1 MTEYERLGGWKGLP
15 LELWG
20 VIEEYTDWD
29 VKLHECAPMYDL
41 TSLLEDDPFEQRQTE
56 EVLWDGLED
65 GTVSYRIIQK
75 ICQRLG
81 IKAGRKKQKLIKEI
95 GNLVPNCEISRY
107 LKCGEIDNFTSIA
120 EYHVKERLKE
130 EHRMA
135 QKRHLY
141 DLHIRCGLLPAKAPD
156 GTILYW
162 YSPR

>member
-1 MTEYERLGGWKGLP
+1 MTEYKRLGGWKGLP

-29 VKLHECAPMYDL
+29 VKLHECAPLYDL

-95 GNLVPNCEISRY
+95 AKLVPNYKIHYY

-120 EYHVKERLKE
+120 EYHKKQRWLAK
-130 EHRMA
+130 HS
-135 QKRHLY
+135 
-141 DLHIRCGLLPAKAPD
+141 PAKHLNDWNISRSVFYP
-156 GTILYW
+156 L
-162 YSPR
+162 

>member
-1 MTEYERLGGWKGLP
+1 MTEYKRLGGWKGLP

-29 VKLHECAPMYDL
+29 VKLHECAPLYDL

-65 GTVSYRIIQK
+65 GTVSYRVIQK

-107 LKCGEIDNFTSIA
+107 LKCGEIDALTSIA
-120 EYHVKERLKE
+120 EYHKKERLKDE
-130 EHRMA
+130 RKQAEKLRFYERNI
-135 QKRHLY
+135 KL
-141 DLHIRCGLLPAKAPD
+141 GLFPEKAPD

-162 YSPR
+162 YSPQ